1 MVAFKSADADASSAQ
16 LGKAWKAM
24 WPFLESND
32 LSIRNASAESLGLLA
47 KCFTPALITPAIRE
61 SNKSDGGEPKTQ
73 LNKIISQTDK
83 ALESLAFARSM
94 PQLLSVISSLLL
106 NLRYRDSPAA
116 STAAEILLL
125 PIVKKIGDLR
135 LQKDFEH
142 KESVD
147 ATLGSAMSVMGP
159 QVLLRVLPLNLEPA
173 DRYVYNAQHVGPLLV
188 HHLCHHNHQLASH
201 TCTSYANLSRLDL
214 TRWL

>member
-32 LSIRNASAESLGLLA
+32 LAIRNAAAESLALLA
-47 KCFTPALITPAIRE
+47 QCFTPALITPAVRE
-61 SNKSDGGEPKTQ
+61 SQKSDGGEPKTQ

-83 ALESLAFARSM
+83 ALESLTFARSM
-94 PQLLSVISSLLL
+94 PQLLAVISSLLL
-106 NLRYRDSPAA
+106 NLRFRESPTA
-116 STAAEILLL
+116 STAAECLLL
-125 PIVKKIGDLR
+125 SIVKKNGELR

-173 DRYVYNAQHVGPLLV
+173 DRYVHHTSRLPV
-188 HHLCHHNHQLASH
+188 HHLCHHNH
-201 TCTSYANLSRLDL
+201 N
-214 TRWL
+214 